1 LGGLIEMLSADP
13 GDGPMVEK
21 MEQLQEMLKVT
32 NLSHRMYLSISLES
46 QPPHVI
52 VNLLF
57 TITN

>member
-1 LGGLIEMLSADP
+1 MLSADP

-32 NLSHRMYLSISLES
+32 NLSHRMYLLISLES
-46 QPPHVI
+46 HPPHVI